1 MNELKKNLFFSINKK
16 INRNI
21 LKIRTEDNCNEGIST
36 ILIDGPISSFSEI
49 KNHFKEII
57 SKTNE

>member
-16 INRNI
+16 INGNI

-36 ILIDGPISSFSEI
+36 ILIDGP
-49 KNHFKEII
+49 
-57 SKTNE
+57 T